1 MEVRI
6 RQLED
11 LVIYLEKKAKKPPVI
26 AKTLVVLDVK
36 VGEDSLY

>member
-11 LVIYLEKKAKKPPVI
+11 LVIYLEEKVKKPPVI
-26 AKTLVVLDVK
+26 AKTLVLLDIK
-36 VGEDSLY
+36 VGEDSSY